1 MQNLLN
7 FLWKYRNFLFFIFL
21 EVLALFFLVQSN
33 NFHHSKFV
41 HTVNTVSGNFY
52 LLFHDVKQYFY
63 LKKQNED
70 LAKENARLKKL
81 ELNSQ
86 LRIYTPTK
94 FVEDTLYGIQ
104 YEYISAKI
112 IHNTVHLRNNY
123 LLTDQGSDQ
132 DIEPGMGVIS
142 AKGVVGIIKDVSP
155 HFSNAISVL
164 HSKTKISAKIKKN
177 NYFGLITWNGKNP
190 RVVQLNDIPLH
201 VDISIGDTVVTRGSS
216 AIFPPEILI
225 GTIQSYEKNEVEG
238 FYNID
243 VLLSVDFK
251 NVTYV
256 QIVKNLYK
264 KEMKEL
270 IEKMQEESD

>member
-7 FLWKYRNFLFFIFL
+7 FVWKYRNFLFFVFL
-21 EVLALFFLVQSN
+21 EFLALLFLVQSN

-52 LLFHDVKQYFY
+52 LLFHDVKQYFN

-94 FVEDTLYGIQ
+94 FVEDTLYGVQ

-123 LLTDQGSDQ
+123 LLIDQGSNQ

-142 AKGVVGIIKDVSP
+142 SKGVVGIIKDVTA

-177 NYFGLITWNGKNP
+177 NYFGLVTWNGKNP
-190 RVVQLNDIPLH
+190 RIVQLNDIPLH
-201 VDISIGDTVVTRGSS
+201 VNISVGDTIITRGGSS
-216 AIFPPEILI
+216 IFPPGVLI
-225 GTIQSYEKNEVEG
+225 GTIQSFEKNEVEG

-256 QIVKNLYK
+256 QVVKNLYK
-264 KEMKEL
+264 KEMSEL
-270 IEKMQEESD
+270 TEKMKEESD